1 MKFGVTILAA
11 DFSMRPDELAV
22 AVEERGFESLFFQ
35 EHTNIPALGE
45 TGLLPAQFSHT
56 FDLFVTLSYAAEATT
71 RLRVGSGIN
80 LVPEHHPINAAK
92 ALASIDVLSEG
103 RLLWG
108 VGTGWIDGELANLG
122 VDPKRRW
129 SVTAEYLRAIR
140 TIWREDR
147 AEFHG
152 RYVDF
157 DPMWSRPKP
166 LRPEGPPLL
175 LGGNGP
181 RILERVVE
189 FGDEWFPEDY
199 QTPEELGVRI
209 KQLQEAAERAGRG
222 PIPVSIF
229 GPKPKL
235 AYWKRLAEAGVHRIV
250 SYIPSADRDTVL
262 GALDELTMLRH
273 ALLGAIRA
281 EELA

>member
-1 MKFGVTILAA
+1 M
-11 DFSMRPDELAV
+11 
-22 AVEERGFESLFFQ
+22 
-35 EHTNIPALGE
+35 
-45 TGLLPAQFSHT
+45 
-56 FDLFVTLSYAAEATT
+56 ATT

-80 LVPEHHPINAAK
+80 LVPQHHPINAAK

-108 VGTGWIDGELANLG
+108 VGTGWIDGEIANHG
-122 VDPKRRW
+122 FNPNSRW
-129 SVTAEYLRAIR
+129 SVTAEYVRAIR
-140 TIWREDR
+140 TIWRENR
-147 AEFHG
+147 PEFHG

-157 DPMWSRPKP
+157 DPMWSWPKP

-175 LGGNGP
+175 LGGSGP

-199 QTPEELGVRI
+199 QTPEKLAVQI
-209 KQLQEAAERAGRG
+209 KQLQEAAERAGRR

-235 AYWKRLAEAGVHRIV
+235 DYWKRLAEAGVHRIV
-250 SYIPSADRDTVL
+250 PYIPSADRDTIL
-262 GALDELTMLRH
+262 AALDELAKLRD
-273 ALLGAIRA
+273 ALLGAA
-281 EELA
+281 HTKEMV